1 MMALSEARPSWLPT
15 DLAAWTAIS
24 SEDQPVAIAERTAI
38 GTTARVV
45 VWPAQRL
52 ATAVRAVDEVLAE
65 LDLQASRF
73 RPDSELS
80 RIHRSGGGLFFLS
93 DGLAEAV
100 AVALAAARW
109 SHGLVDPTVGSSL
122 VALGYDRDFAALANS
137 DDGRCGPQPQPAP
150 GWGSVRLEGRFL
162 YLTPDVQL
170 DLGATAKALGSD
182 RAVRA
187 ALGRARS
194 GTGVLV
200 SLGGDIAVGGA
211 PPVNGWPVL
220 VADDADE
227 AAAGPHLQVVR
238 LERGAL
244 ATSSVNTR
252 RWRQGGL
259 NRHHIVDP
267 AVGLPAA
274 GPWRSASVAA
284 WSCAEANAAST
295 AALVA
300 GPAAEAWLE
309 STALPARL
317 GAHNG
322 AVRLFGG
329 WPEDDGGLIELSGS
343 LRGPVSTAAGAWR

>member
-1 MMALSEARPSWLPT
+1 MST
-15 DLAAWTAIS
+15 V
-24 SEDQPVAIAERTAI
+24 DQPVAIAERTAI
-38 GTTARVV
+38 GTAARVV
-45 VWPAQRL
+45 VWPAPRL
-52 ATAVRAVDEVLAE
+52 ATAVRAVDEVLAQ

-80 RIHRSGGGLFFLS
+80 RIHGSGGGLFFLS

-100 AVALAAARW
+100 AVAVAAARW

-122 VALGYDRDFAALANS
+122 VALGYDRDFAALTNS
-137 DDGRCGPQPQPAP
+137 EDVPLGPEPQPAP

-162 YLTPDVQL
+162 YLPPDVQL

-200 SLGGDIAVGGA
+200 SLGGDIAVAGE
-211 PPVNGWPVL
+211 PPVSGWPVL
-220 VADDADE
+220 VADDDNDA
-227 AAAGPHLQVVR
+227 AAAGSCTQVVR

-252 RWRQGGL
+252 RWRQAGL
-259 NRHHIVDP
+259 TRHHIVDP
-267 AVGLPAA
+267 TVGLPAA

-317 GAHNG
+317 VAHNG

-329 WPEDDGGLIELSGS
+329 WPDTDGGLIELSGS
-343 LRGPVSTAAGAWR
+343 LRGPVSTGTGPWR